1 MLKVIKIL
9 FLILFVS
16 ISLIVLIDYP
26 GSKLIYLIFS
36 TISLFYFKYMFREKS
51 ILFDKF
57 IGLFL
62 FLGLWVNFSL
72 KIKLKTIFPD
82 GFGDFKYWFSDGVG
96 FFDFSKSAI
105 DKVLIISIISFF
117 SISLASFIRQ
127 FFFYYTKNSILDYEK
142 NFYKKNRFFILTSFF
157 CLIIF
162 VSFINFYFKIY
173 QRGLINDYGFLINS
187 FFTFLFLLFLPA
199 LATMIINY
207 EFHISK
213 SLKVTIFTSLFE
225 AFLNSYS
232 ILSRNFIFNPLS
244 NLFAI
249 YKLNEL
255 KKKFKQTHLLIFFL
269 LIVLFFLISLVVVSK
284 ERNEFSIKKS
294 NNLKQSELTSNIDP
308 TDTKT
313 IMVRSSERVFR
324 IFISRLIG
332 IEGIMA
338 VSSSDKLGFNLF
350 HSALNEKFN
359 RGENSFYDK
368 FKNESRTYK
377 DCKNTKQTNENCK
390 INSISLMG
398 IIAFLYYPGS
408 YLFLF
413 VGLLLICIFCSFIEI
428 LTYKISNNL
437 VLVSLISQILAY
449 RLWHFGYLPS
459 NSYKL
464 LLSICFII
472 ILIYLYRKTISKI
485 QV

>member
-1 MLKVIKIL
+1 
-9 FLILFVS
+9 
-16 ISLIVLIDYP
+16 
-26 GSKLIYLIFS
+26 
-36 TISLFYFKYMFREKS
+36 
-51 ILFDKF
+51 
-57 IGLFL
+57 
-62 FLGLWVNFSL
+62 
-72 KIKLKTIFPD
+72 
-82 GFGDFKYWFSDGVG
+82 
-96 FFDFSKSAI
+96 
-105 DKVLIISIISFF
+105 
-117 SISLASFIRQ
+117 
-127 FFFYYTKNSILDYEK
+127 
-142 NFYKKNRFFILTSFF
+142 
-157 CLIIF
+157 
-162 VSFINFYFKIY
+162 
-173 QRGLINDYGFLINS
+173 
-187 FFTFLFLLFLPA
+187 
-199 LATMIINY
+199 MIINY

-213 SLKVTIFTSLFE
+213 SLRVTIFTSVFE

-269 LIVLFFLISLVVVSK
+269 LIVIFFLISLVVVSK

-294 NNLKQSELTSNIDP
+294 NNLKQSELTFNIDP

-368 FKNESRTYK
+368 FKKESRTYK
-377 DCKNTKQTNENCK
+377 DCKNTKQTNEICN

-413 VGLLLICIFCSFIEI
+413 VGLLLICIF
-428 LTYKISNNL
+428 L
-437 VLVSLISQILAY
+437 V
-449 RLWHFGYLPS
+449 
-459 NSYKL
+459 
-464 LLSICFII
+464 
-472 ILIYLYRKTISKI
+472 
-485 QV
+485 